1 MIKKIHSLEKAV
13 VFAFNLEG
21 WDLIHTG
28 ETCLPFDAQ
37 GTTPKGRKA
46 VIEMK
51 FREKYYET
59 KILEVSKY
67 NALMNLDTDIEKFYY
82 LQDPKENY
90 LFWLIELLDLQK
102 QELYCP
108 NTTMWNK
115 SKRNKNVYLLTEEQA
130 RIINPNTNAD
140 TET

>member
-67 NALMNLDTDIEKFYY
+67 NVLMNLDTDIEKFYY
-82 LQDPKENY
+82 VSDPKATY
-90 LFWLIELLDLQK
+90 LFWLNELIDLQK

-115 SKRNKNVYLLTEEQA
+115 SKRNKNVYLLREEQA

>member
-1 MIKKIHSLEKAV
+1 
-13 VFAFNLEG
+13 
-21 WDLIHTG
+21 
-28 ETCLPFDAQ
+28 
-37 GTTPKGRKA
+37 
-46 VIEMK
+46 MK

-82 LQDPKENY
+82 VQDPKGNY
-90 LFWLIELLDLQK
+90 LFWLNELIDLQK

-115 SKRNKNVYLLTEEQA
+115 SKRNKNVYLLREEQA